1 MWVNGRRAIIHAW
14 VSAKQQFAA
23 LVAERDH
30 LQGECEQLRR
40 DLANVRRQRDDTIEA
55 LLELRAVV
63 RARQAAEQELVSF
76 YRERDIE
83 RARAAER
90 DPNAALN

>member
-1 MWVNGRRAIIHAW
+1 MWANGRRLVIHAW
-14 VSAKQQFAA
+14 TQAKAQFAA
-23 LVAERDH
+23 LAAERDE
-30 LQGECEQLRR
+30 LQAENDQLRR
-40 DLANVRRQRDDTIEA
+40 DLANVRRQRDDAIEA

>member
-1 MWVNGRRAIIHAW
+1 MFGRRLLIHAW
-14 VSAKQQFAA
+14 SSAKEQFAA
-23 LVAERDH
+23 LVAERDR

-40 DLANVRRQRDDTIEA
+40 DLANVRRQRDDAIET

-63 RARQAAEQELVSF
+63 ASF
-76 YRERDIE
+76 YRERAIV